1 YLHTFYSME
10 KIDGNDT
17 PNSAEAGLNEP
28 EAAPVDSNTVTD
40 NTVTETE
47 AVLPFDISTSI
58 EGINLSGG
66 SGGSVSASNSSA
78 GVDAGSLPTDM
89 LLNFNVDSLNLDNLS
104 GLSGLDFEMS
114 DLLSQ
119 VSSQASAA
127 LPAFSQ
133 DDANASIA
141 VSTTEIPQATVPL
154 AITTDASDRTK
165 ANDTVL
171 TLNTNPGSEQ
181 SSGPASTNNSSSV
194 AHISTKPTT
203 PMSAP
208 TPRSGASGPPSQ
220 QPPGAHGSSSAG
232 LLSTATQPVSGRPAN
247 PPRPAHLNAGSSP
260 ARPRPARP
268 SGPASS
274 AATHPQNRP
283 SSLGTTGPTLV
294 ASQRPGGPPNTPG
307 GGRPPAVRAPQAAA
321 TGARPR
327 PLQATTAA
335 TGSAMRPVARP
346 AGARPRPVFRPA
358 NPGGQQT
365 AVRPPATG
373 RPLPPQRPVLRPTA
387 RPAVASGTAMHQ
399 RSLSATVVRPN
410 QPISSPSTA
419 AGASTGPKALPV
431 RPPQTTDASAAEP
444 ISLQGKTEAHQA
456 QPQSQKQQQQQQRK
470 PQPLSRSPS
479 GNEVLSND
487 KPVAVTE
494 AEVRSSEETTKA
506 TDVDAAEPDFG
517 ATGTPITGPEEERY
531 LTESVVVSCPELIT
545 PPKGLE
551 LLYSLAGAF
560 RSLCHGVSPTN
571 AEWSSL
577 NILAVAWP
585 QLEVAPTAGR
595 RLAQRDIPDVSSMT
609 ATDSMR
615 LFEARRPPSSA
626 IHLYRLHAHPP
637 AGWDI
642 GAKVNSIQPSL
653 LPLCD
658 LRMQQQWG
666 EQVSRANMDRLMDV
680 FAVRYPE
687 TLSHSQP
694 KQQQQQQQQTQNI
707 NDSTADCRM
716 LAASDRAGRFEIFK
730 IDNELNSW
738 QSVYHIDF
746 DHPVISSLWLANTRK
761 YGISRH
767 KTDSNSADAPDV
779 VAPIA
784 SLSTHQV
791 TSVLPQQ
798 ENSIESDG
806 GEKEASD
813 DSLGSWD
820 VDPDIYIRRL
830 PFFGPRNTQGEYAL
844 VVLTADGQLV
854 LIYQRDEKWVRIV
867 SPLEPKRREA
877 RETVHSSSIE
887 KDVRRSDEEASG
899 PNDSSTEKT
908 TSGMDDP
915 WRNIPKGRISHADM
929 MLVSKKWIYLSVHR
943 AGSSPVDHPHEPGD
957 IPDMLKRNGNI
968 SAPTVEVYRIQ
979 VEFASDYSPRLFAT
993 PLVVQPVTLPLEMAT
1008 NAQSDLDMDVDAE
1021 ADLGSSEDT
1030 RIPRITHIKLITAL
1044 NPEVRPVD
1052 KNILGEEHY
1061 FPLLFVSLC
1070 SFSTGEERQ
1079 QLRYL
1084 FAKASDKDYRAL
1096 MLTWSDGKV
1105 EMLKNYQSHE
1115 GNGEESKC
1123 FDQCVQP
1130 LSSSSEWVIGS
1141 VLSPHYT
1148 TYFQLA
1154 MCPRKVELGKNKGTR
1169 ANSISKSKTN
1179 SAVTCTWNQVRI
1191 LNKEDPTDLVAILAN
1206 MATHEE
1212 NQLMPAEISDTKQT
1226 SVDVTE
1232 NGLENAESNK
1242 SEYGKRDNA
1251 GTVGSG
1257 VSSSDTNVAAGF
1269 QIPSSRTLSQ
1279 ALYRACMLLAN
1290 ALGVKSLDLDP
1301 MASTTPFMRRLL
1313 GAIMQIHY
1321 LAQHDIQ
1328 ATSLGVMLHSAA
1340 VVEARVAIIHKHI
1353 IQKVSKQQTLFDIA
1367 MSFSDEWVETFPS
1380 ATALVLWSIDLFA
1393 ALARDTYL
1401 YFNIRCPDSEGAM
1414 RPLCELSGS
1423 TDALVN
1429 RELSYVR
1436 SFEGKGP
1443 KTSSG
1448 SCLLSGGLPCRIS
1461 LLFHQPT
1468 FDAIRN
1474 LMTFVTH
1481 VEFDLLKRVQLL
1493 NSLPAVATDMPEYAN
1508 MIKSR
1513 DMVFSTAQQLAHA
1526 LEYLPVSIHRL
1537 KDFFLEVHD
1546 LYSADEECSRLSA
1559 QTMLV
1564 TASTITGPFRK
1575 YLPRLA
1581 RSFSRFVLESDGID
1595 NASDK
1600 PTSPSALVLH
1610 DTRWMNVV
1618 MCRSN
1623 IPGLVDGAG
1632 VFETPWRVAVPSVV
1646 ADLKLVEAGED
1657 ALIPAAALE
1666 EWERE
1671 KSEFERALDEDNVLF
1686 DIDDPGF
1693 IFFDTSLGGMPD
1705 TTDDAYLTEALSR
1718 RARLGPNASSIRAME
1733 GRGMAGNA
1741 IFNFA
1746 ARAAALAPVKITTKV
1761 PDFSDVFNSRTPIQP
1776 ALMDTHMNYL
1786 FSIPMLFD
1794 SVHARTAYS
1803 EFSVDDAP
1811 STNGS
1816 GRRPFTRSNSVT
1828 TQSSCVTPR
1837 NAGASISNS
1846 WTPAFGGANEMS
1858 RAVASRKRHGN
1869 VQHFVP
1875 QYSGAIS
1882 GIDSSDELSSG
1893 WQFISTPRDSKLHV
1907 PTLLEQHAYSLAVLY
1922 CKHVQQRQDQSESRE
1937 GGYDR
1942 SGVVASESAALLF
1955 PNDDEDSMSY
1965 CIDWARS
1972 DGIVIESP
1980 AIQGIPGLAMSTAG
1994 SASSALRADGAGIGP
2009 SDCRSGAQ
2017 EDMFSDALLSKYR
2030 QQLKH
2035 ASSDHAD
2042 RVDVVRKTMLAANAP
2057 TKLCLRCGHITRR
2070 GSSGTESN
2078 RGNGPDDLSA
2088 SSVGWVHRFDIL
2100 CVCGGSW
2107 VSL

>member
-1 YLHTFYSME
+1 ME

-119 VSSQASAA
+119 CY
-127 LPAFSQ
+127 
-133 DDANASIA
+133 
-141 VSTTEIPQATVPL
+141 ATSCK
-154 AITTDASDRTK
+154 ACWCKTK
-165 ANDTVL
+165 TC
-171 TLNTNPGSEQ
+171 
-181 SSGPASTNNSSSV
+181 
-194 AHISTKPTT
+194 
-203 PMSAP
+203 
-208 TPRSGASGPPSQ
+208 
-220 QPPGAHGSSSAG
+220 
-232 LLSTATQPVSGRPAN
+232 
-247 PPRPAHLNAGSSP
+247 
-260 ARPRPARP
+260 
-268 SGPASS
+268 
-274 AATHPQNRP
+274 
-283 SSLGTTGPTLV
+283 
-294 ASQRPGGPPNTPG
+294 
-307 GGRPPAVRAPQAAA
+307 
-321 TGARPR
+321 
-327 PLQATTAA
+327 LQT
-335 TGSAMRPVARP
+335 
-346 AGARPRPVFRPA
+346 
-358 NPGGQQT
+358 
-365 AVRPPATG
+365 
-373 RPLPPQRPVLRPTA
+373 
-387 RPAVASGTAMHQ
+387 
-399 RSLSATVVRPN
+399 
-410 QPISSPSTA
+410 
-419 AGASTGPKALPV
+419 
-431 RPPQTTDASAAEP
+431 
-444 ISLQGKTEAHQA
+444 
-456 QPQSQKQQQQQQRK
+456 
-470 PQPLSRSPS
+470 
-479 GNEVLSND
+479 
-487 KPVAVTE
+487 
-494 AEVRSSEETTKA
+494 
-506 TDVDAAEPDFG
+506 
-517 ATGTPITGPEEERY
+517 
-531 LTESVVVSCPELIT
+531 
-545 PPKGLE
+545 
-551 LLYSLAGAF
+551 
-560 RSLCHGVSPTN
+560 
-571 AEWSSL
+571 
-577 NILAVAWP
+577 
-585 QLEVAPTAGR
+585 
-595 RLAQRDIPDVSSMT
+595 
-609 ATDSMR
+609 
-615 LFEARRPPSSA
+615 
-626 IHLYRLHAHPP
+626 
-637 AGWDI
+637 
-642 GAKVNSIQPSL
+642 
-653 LPLCD
+653 
-658 LRMQQQWG
+658 
-666 EQVSRANMDRLMDV
+666 
-680 FAVRYPE
+680 
-687 TLSHSQP
+687 SQP
-694 KQQQQQQQQTQNI
+694 
-707 NDSTADCRM
+707 RM

-1070 SFSTGEERQ
+1070 SFSTGEGRDESTTTHGDFTTYIQVWRLEGAPHAQRSVIDILRRPPPLRFLHMWTEKRTGLLLSVMANRAERQ

-1179 SAVTCTWNQVRI
+1179 SAVTCTWNQGHARFRLGWTPFFSDIPDEQQKGEADVNNGLARKFMNAPVHAYCGDLFAVRI